1 MKEQLIS
8 FETAA
13 LAKEKGF
20 DIDCKLF
27 YSTKDRPPMAYNI
40 SAKESLSDNP
50 QYNKYMLAPTQS
62 LLAKWLRDTH
72 NIRVFCTFET
82 IDDSETA
89 WIWNIVSDNV
99 EGKGRKKDTWDFY
112 DRKDCFSEMTWFED
126 YEECFEAGL
135 YRALK
140 SVS

>member
-1 MKEQLIS
+1 MEEQLIS

-50 QYNKYMLAPTQS
+50 QYNKYILAPTQS
-62 LLAKWLRDTH
+62 LLQKWLREVHSIYVSSDYYQGYPEVRFYYDIKILSDDTY
-72 NIRVFCTFET
+72 NGNQDSDDDIYTFE
-82 IDDSETA
+82 EA
-89 WIWNIVSDNV
+89 
-99 EGKGRKKDTWDFY
+99 
-112 DRKDCFSEMTWFED
+112 FEL
-126 YEECFEAGL
+126 GL
-135 YRALK
+135 QQALK
-140 SVS
+140 LIP